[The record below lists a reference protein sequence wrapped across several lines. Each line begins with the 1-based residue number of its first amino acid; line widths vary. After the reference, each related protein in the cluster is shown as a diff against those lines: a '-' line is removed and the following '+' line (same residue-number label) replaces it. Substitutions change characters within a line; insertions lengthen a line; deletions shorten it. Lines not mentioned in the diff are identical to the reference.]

1 MCGKPHFPDKKTP
14 PFASYHP
21 ELDETELLPPP
32 DISKFKSL
40 IGSEVADNAG
50 TFRYTIRNIYNVTVF
65 NGPPVGHMEEL
76 QRVFGY
82 LQKYTGG
89 SIPIDIEDPIRRA
102 ACTTGQQW
110 MNSTPMPRKISQMTC
125 SSPKEWKPIDR
136 LCRCRSCSEQSRR
149 SVTGIIMLLNNT
161 PLVWISRQRKPLKPP
176 RMVQS
181 SLQQNRR
188 SYHWMRYKLRL
199 LGVREEQTVMLGQH
213 VCCTKHHYSFL

>member
-1 MCGKPHFPDKKTP
+1 
-14 PFASYHP
+14 
-21 ELDETELLPPP
+21 
-32 DISKFKSL
+32 
-40 IGSEVADNAG
+40 
-50 TFRYTIRNIYNVTVF
+50 
-65 NGPPVGHMEEL
+65 MEEL

-102 ACTTGQQW
+102 VYTTGQQW

-161 PLVWISRQRKPLKPP
+161 PLVWISKGRKTVETSTYGSELVAAKSSILSLDAIQVAPTRRTWGANRDAGNNMSVVLNTTIPS
-176 RMVQS
+176 S
-181 SLQQNRR
+181 SLKKKSGMLIPPSPWSHCRKVRKFGHVR
-188 SYHWMRYKLRL
+188 SERI
-199 LGVREEQTVMLGQH
+199 
-213 VCCTKHHYSFL
+213 